1 MILNV
6 SNISKLFAAEI
17 VLENVSFRLDRHEK
31 VALVGR
37 NGAGKTTFL
46 KILTGEYQADGG
58 SIQWERGASVGYLS
72 QSSMPSSE
80 KTVLQVATE
89 AREHLVEM
97 EARMKELEIAME
109 NGATTEDLDE
119 YSLLQE
125 HFISEGGYS
134 VETDLKVVLKR
145 LGFTEDAFDKPV
157 SALSGGEK
165 TRLALAKLLLEEPD
179 LLILDEPTNHLD
191 LDAIE
196 WLESWIKGYHGT
208 VMCVSHDRTF
218 LQAIC
223 ERVIEIRDGVANSY
237 PGTFEKY
244 LVLRREEDARLE
256 MMAEKQEQ
264 EMAKLDEFV
273 RRFMNSQRTAQAR
286 GRLKMLERMEAQKI
300 TTRKDGRSMHAS
312 LKVQKRA
319 GDIVLKCDKLSMA
332 FGAQKLF
339 QDLSWTVNWGDR
351 WGVIGANGA
360 GKSTLMKVALGELE
374 AISGTG
380 RLGANVDLGWFRQDA
395 TFLDLDLTPLET
407 MNIELGMEHG
417 PARNYLG
424 RFLVTGDDVFR
435 PIRTM
440 SGGERTK
447 IAMAVI
453 LAMNPNV
460 LILDEPTNHLDIE
473 SREALAILLKEFDG
487 TLIMISH
494 DRWML
499 EQITE
504 KTMDLQP
511 GAVHQYPGAYA
522 EYREWKRNG
531 MGNPEEAKPKS
542 KVANIFVEPIKPT
555 LTPRE
560 MSKEIGRLEKLL
572 VATEAK
578 IEKLE
583 TDLSTLEGRMSDPQP
598 TDDIREMS
606 YKYVEIKDDIDRA
619 MGVWA
624 ETGELLEELK
634 TARG

>member
-1 MILNV
+1 
-6 SNISKLFAAEI
+6 
-17 VLENVSFRLDRHEK
+17 
-31 VALVGR
+31 
-37 NGAGKTTFL
+37 
-46 KILTGEYQADGG
+46 
-58 SIQWERGASVGYLS
+58 
-72 QSSMPSSE
+72 
-80 KTVLQVATE
+80 
-89 AREHLVEM
+89 
-97 EARMKELEIAME
+97 
-109 NGATTEDLDE
+109 
-119 YSLLQE
+119 
-125 HFISEGGYS
+125 
-134 VETDLKVVLKR
+134 
-145 LGFTEDAFDKPV
+145 
-157 SALSGGEK
+157 
-165 TRLALAKLLLEEPD
+165 
-179 LLILDEPTNHLD
+179 
-191 LDAIE
+191 
-196 WLESWIKGYHGT
+196 
-208 VMCVSHDRTF
+208 MCVSHDRTF

-244 LVLRREEDARLE
+244 LVLRREEDERLE

-339 QDLSWTVNWGDR
+339 QDLNWTVNWGDR

-374 AISGTG
+374 AVSGQG
-380 RLGANVDLGWFRQDA
+380 RLGSNVDLGWFRQDA

-447 IAMAVI
+447 IALAVI

-511 GAVHQYPGAYA
+511 GAVHQFPGAYS

-531 MGNPEEAKPKS
+531 MGMAEDAKPKT

-583 TDLSTLEGRMSDPQP
+583 TDLATLEGRMSDPQP